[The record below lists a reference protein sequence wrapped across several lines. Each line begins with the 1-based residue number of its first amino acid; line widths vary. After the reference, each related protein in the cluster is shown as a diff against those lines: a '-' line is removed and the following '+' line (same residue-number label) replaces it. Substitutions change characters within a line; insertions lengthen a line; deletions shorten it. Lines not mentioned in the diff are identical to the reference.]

1 MLLSFTISRLPAA
14 APLLGLLLLALLRV
28 TRS

>member
-1 MLLSFTISRLPAA
+1 MLLSSSRFRLIAA
-14 APLLGLLLLALLRV
+14 APLLGLLLALLRV